1 MPNYRTSAWTSSI
14 LSALFFFYT
23 IFQMGMLNTL
33 SENVIAHFHVSN
45 TQLSDLASAFFYT
58 NAIFLIPAG
67 IMLDHFSKRKILLTV
82 FGLSLIGSVLFAI
95 TNDWNIAV
103 FARCLSG
110 LGSGFSLLGCFR
122 IVIDWFPENRRAQ
135 VMGLM
140 VTIGL
145 FGGVFAQTPLALLV
159 LKTSLHTAL
168 LWNVWMGL
176 LLWILTFLF
185 LKDAQKSLPP
195 FKLFG
200 LFNHLKQSA
209 LRLQNWGCGVYTSL
223 LNLCVTVIGA
233 LWGNLY
239 LQHVR
244 HFSLTEASW
253 ITSMVFFG
261 IMLGAPVI
269 GWISDT
275 LQHKKAL
282 MILGALLSCITIIS
296 IIYLP
301 NFSVFSAMSLFF
313 ILGFLSGVQVLTYP
327 FVVESNP
334 PALASSATSV
344 IPLSI
349 NLGAALMQLVFGMLV
364 DHASY
369 MAAMLA
375 LLIAA
380 TISLVIAL
388 FLKESFKPH
397 S

>member
-1 MPNYRTSAWTSSI
+1 
-14 LSALFFFYT
+14 
-23 IFQMGMLNTL
+23 MGMLNTL
-33 SENVIAHFHVSN
+33 SRDVIAHFNVSN

-58 NAIFLIPAG
+58 NALFLIPAG
-67 IMLDHFSKRKILLTV
+67 IMLDHFSKRKIILII
-82 FGLSLIGSVLFAI
+82 FGLSLIGSVLFAF
-95 TNDWNIAV
+95 TNNWSIAV

-122 IVIDWFPENRRAQ
+122 IVVDWFPENRRAQ

-145 FGGVFAQTPLALLV
+145 FGGVFAQTPLAFLV
-159 LKTSLHTAL
+159 LKTSYHTAL
-168 LWNVWMGL
+168 LWNIGLGLFLWML
-176 LLWILTFLF
+176 MFLF
-185 LKDAQKSLPP
+185 LKDAQKILPA
-195 FKLFG
+195 FKLSG
-200 LFNHLKQSA
+200 LFSHLKKSA
-209 LRLQNWGCGVYTSL
+209 LKLQNWGCGVYASL

-269 GWISDT
+269 GWISDV
-275 LQHKKAL
+275 LQRRKSL
-282 MILGALLSCITIIS
+282 MILGALLSCTTIMS

-301 NFSVFSAMSLFF
+301 NVSLMSAMTLFF
-313 ILGFLSGVQVLTYP
+313 VLGFLSGVQVLAYP

-334 PALASSATSV
+334 PELASSATSV
-344 IPLSI
+344 IALSI
-349 NLGAALMQLVFGMLV
+349 NLGAALMQLIFGILV
-364 DHASY
+364 DHSGY
-369 MAAMLA
+369 SVAMLA

-380 TISLVIAL
+380 IISLLIAL
-388 FLKESFKPH
+388 FLHNK
-397 S
+397 